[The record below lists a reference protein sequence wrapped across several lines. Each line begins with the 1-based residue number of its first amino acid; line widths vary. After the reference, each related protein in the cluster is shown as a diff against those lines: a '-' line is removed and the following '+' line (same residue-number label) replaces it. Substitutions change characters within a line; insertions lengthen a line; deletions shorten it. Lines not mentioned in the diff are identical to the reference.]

1 LHPQYL
7 YCYHEFYYD
16 DNPSISAEFRW
27 VPLRTRYDKTESVQK
42 QKKKY
47 GNNTDIADAI
57 WNSIQEK
64 ITIDDLNRLSNEN
77 NYNNE
82 ILEIKKRIDAQV
94 VAIEKQ
100 KDIYYQKM
108 TDFGKPLR
116 NFHNYVKSNVIF
128 TYCSPKYFNSK

>member
-1 LHPQYL
+1 MGYRH
-7 YCYHEFYYD
+7 
-16 DNPSISAEFRW
+16 N
-27 VPLRTRYDKTESVQK
+27 KTH
-42 QKKKY
+42 